1 MVNMTVDMGT
11 PLEGPQADEPLPSPP
26 HPDCL
31 WNLFRAVPMSVRM
44 LMTFVPLVGRKGE
57 EASFGFPAMHAS
69 NGIIEVVQ
77 GFPYRHTRPSEEIP
91 GNADIATQCCWESI

>member
-1 MVNMTVDMGT
+1 MRVCQISKIWFVF
-11 PLEGPQADEPLPSPP
+11 L
-26 HPDCL
+26 
-31 WNLFRAVPMSVRM
+31 R
-44 LMTFVPLVGRKGE
+44 TFVPLVGRKGE

-91 GNADIATQCCWESI
+91 GNANIATECCWEPI